1 MQLVYYKDTSMTAK
15 QQFLT
20 DHNKLSPIDLQATVS
35 LLSKFREEKSTLFK
49 NNDWSLDK
57 LRRPFIMWLTS
68 FTLKEREDMKNN
80 KEI

>member
-1 MQLVYYKDTSMTAK
+1 MITPR
-15 QQFLT
+15 QQFLEE
-20 DHNKLSPIDLQATVS
+20 HNRLSPLGLQATDS
-35 LLSKFREEKSTLFK
+35 LLSKFREEKSSLFK

-68 FTLKEREDMKNN
+68 LTIKERQGLNNN